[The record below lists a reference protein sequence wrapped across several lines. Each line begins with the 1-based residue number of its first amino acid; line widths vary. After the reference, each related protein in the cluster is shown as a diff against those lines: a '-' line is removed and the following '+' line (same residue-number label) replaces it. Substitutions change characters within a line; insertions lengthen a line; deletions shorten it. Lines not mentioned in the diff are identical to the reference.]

1 MNKVDVS
8 LAEIFSEWVCKLKI
22 EDIPEEVVNKLQL
35 IVMDSFGLMVSA
47 KKEPYIKSLI
57 NTLHDNG
64 ECTLV
69 GHNKK
74 VSAFNASIIN
84 GTAIHGED
92 FDDTFEGTPVH
103 VGAVMVLSLIHI

>member
-1 MNKVDVS
+1 MNNIDVS
-8 LAEIFSEWVCKLKI
+8 LTEIFSEWVYKLDI

-69 GHNKK
+69 GH
-74 VSAFNASIIN
+74 
-84 GTAIHGED
+84 
-92 FDDTFEGTPVH
+92 
-103 VGAVMVLSLIHI
+103 LSLIHI